1 MTKKQAADRFGVSG
15 HVWKH
20 IARKWLADRLMDIIL
35 VSHKSGR
42 TRRFHFESRIALWL
56 LPSVIALSVL
66 GGIFLSGFELAEHG
80 SARRQLPQNVVA
92 RWQAELSEQQ
102 QQVKQLRRSAA
113 SNADALSRKLA
124 ELQAQIIRL
133 DAAGSRMAQIAG
145 IKSNEFNFA
154 KPVAMGGPEMP
165 VGDEP
170 ELMTG
175 VIDSLDALQARLKK
189 RSRQFKALEE
199 ILLTS
204 KLQKEV
210 VPSGWPIDRGY
221 ISSGYG
227 MRIDPFT
234 GRPAF
239 HPGIDFAGPRG
250 TPIHAVAA
258 GIVVRAG
265 RDGGYGNLVEINDGN
280 GYKTLYGHNE
290 KILVRIGQPVSKGQ
304 VIALEGSTGRSTG
317 PHCHLEVH
325 IDGRTVNPARFVAS
339 RH

>member
-1 MTKKQAADRFGVSG
+1 
-15 HVWKH
+15 
-20 IARKWLADRLMDIIL
+20 MDIIL
-35 VSHKSGR
+35 VNQKKGR
-42 TRRFHFESRIALWL
+42 TRRFHLESRIASWL
-56 LPSVIALSVL
+56 LPVGVVLSVL
-66 GGIFLSGFELAEHG
+66 GGVFFSGFELAAHD
-80 SARRQLPQNVVA
+80 SAQRLLPQSIVA
-92 RWQAELSEQQ
+92 RWQAELTQQ
-102 QQVKQLRRSAA
+102 QRQVKHLRRVAA

-145 IKSNEFNFA
+145 IKSNEFNFE

-165 VGDEP
+165 LGDKP

-175 VIDSLDALQARLKK
+175 VIDSLDALQTRLEK
-189 RSRQFKALEE
+189 RSRQFKVLEE

-210 VPSGWPIDRGY
+210 VPSGWPIDHGY

-290 KILVRIGQPVSKGQ
+290 KILVRVGQPVRKGQ
-304 VIALEGSTGRSTG
+304 IIALEGSTGRSTG

-325 IDGRTVNPARFVAS
+325 IDGRVVNPARFVAS

>member
-1 MTKKQAADRFGVSG
+1 
-15 HVWKH
+15 
-20 IARKWLADRLMDIIL
+20 MDIIL
-35 VSHKSGR
+35 VSRKGGR
-42 TRRFHFESRIALWL
+42 TRRIHFESRQIASWL
-56 LPSVIALSVL
+56 FPALIVL
-66 GGIFLSGFELAEHG
+66 GVVGGVFFSGFELAAHV
-80 SARRQLPQNVVA
+80 SAQRRFPRSIVE
-92 RWQAELSEQQ
+92 RWQAELSAQR
-102 QQVKQLRRSAA
+102 QQVKQIRLTAE

-124 ELQAQIIRL
+124 ELQAQVIRL

-145 IKSNEFNFA
+145 IKSNEFNFG
-154 KPVAMGGPEMP
+154 KPVAIGGPEML
-165 VGDEP
+165 VGSKP

-175 VIDSLDALQARLKK
+175 VISSLDHLRARLKK

-210 VPSGWPIDRGY
+210 VPSGWPIDHGY

-239 HPGIDFAGPRG
+239 HPGIDFAGPKG
-250 TPIHAVAA
+250 ASIHSVAA

-265 RDGGYGNLVEINDGN
+265 PDGGYGNLVEINDGN
-280 GYKTLYGHNE
+280 GYKVLYGHNE
-290 KILVRIGQPVSKGQ
+290 KILVKVGQPVKKGQ
-304 VIALEGSTGRSTG
+304 IIALEGSTGRSTG

-325 IDGRTVNPARFVAS
+325 IDGRVVDPARFVEG
-339 RH
+339 HH